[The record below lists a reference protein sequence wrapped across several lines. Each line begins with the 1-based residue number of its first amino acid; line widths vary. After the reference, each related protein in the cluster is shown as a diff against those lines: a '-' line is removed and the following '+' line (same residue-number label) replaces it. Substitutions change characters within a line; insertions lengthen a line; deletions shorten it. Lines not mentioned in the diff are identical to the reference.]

1 MKARKITV
9 GLIDAFPDHN
19 NLLSVFE
26 NMTSNTDRFSFAETF
41 MV

>member
-1 MKARKITV
+1 MTTKKIRV
-9 GLIDAFPDHN
+9 GLIDAFPGHN
-19 NLLSVFE
+19 NLLSLFE